1 VTTPPNGSHARA
13 GRPAPGG
20 GWRRRRRASSPG
32 VSEANRWAAKRTKRE
47 VPPGAERDGPRPSA
61 RNERFCRDGRRT
73 DRARVTS
80 RPKSELA
87 GVDRDALS
95 VRLRDFEPAV
105 HIRPSDLLGRPTGNE
120 RTSAAAGG
128 WNVRAGSVPARRGRC
143 GAQYRPP
150 SPRALAADVPRV
162 DLAESSRAQP
172 RRKVLRSDR
181 RCPPPMLQPVG
192 GSEN

>member
-73 DRARVTS
+73 DRGRVTS

-87 GVDRDALS
+87 GVDRDAMT
-95 VRLRDFEPAV
+95 VRLRDFEPAA
-105 HIRPSDLLGRPTGNE
+105 HIRPSDLLGRATGDDLTGA
-120 RTSAAAGG
+120 RRGG
-128 WNVRAGSVPARRGRC
+128 WSARVGNAPARRGRC
-143 GAQYRPP
+143 GAQYRSP
-150 SPRALAADVPRV
+150 SPRALATDVPRG
-162 DLAESSRAQP
+162 AIGIERPARE
-172 RRKVLRSDR
+172 RRVKYTF
-181 RCPPPMLQPVG
+181 QT
-192 GSEN
+192 